1 MKIYVIEENGG
12 SYDTSYTR
20 VLNQG
25 FTTKEFAQEFID
37 ELTKYDKFLEESESL
52 WDSIESTLDETIPE
66 EYWEDDNG
74 EIEIWSDSFDLFM
87 KYLKEHM
94 PEIYKKKKKKQLK
107 SLYEFYEY
115 GDYIDG
121 TPCYHI
127 EEIEIVK

>member
-20 VLNQG
+20 VLKQG
-25 FTTKEFAQEFID
+25 FTTKEFAQEFVE

-52 WDSIESTLDETIPE
+52 WNSIESNLDETIPE
-66 EYWEDDNG
+66 EYWEDDNY

-87 KYLKEHM
+87 KYLKERM
-94 PEIYKKKKKKQLK
+94 PEIHKSYSEKQLK

-115 GDYIDG
+115 GDYVDG

-127 EEIEIVK
+127 EEIEIIK